1 MYKITTSAGTFT
13 AEKPNFIKK
22 HTNGCFVLCKQEEA
36 EGVAHNGTP
45 YLFEDGAHVH
55 EYDAGADMDSQ
66 QTAIDGIIKTIL
78 EG

>member
-1 MYKITTSAGTFT
+1 MFKVTTPAGVFT

-45 YLFEDGAHVH
+45 YLFEDGASVH
-55 EYDAGADMDSQ
+55 EVDGGSLIDAWES
-66 QTAIDGIIKTIL
+66 AIERGL
-78 EG
+78 NL